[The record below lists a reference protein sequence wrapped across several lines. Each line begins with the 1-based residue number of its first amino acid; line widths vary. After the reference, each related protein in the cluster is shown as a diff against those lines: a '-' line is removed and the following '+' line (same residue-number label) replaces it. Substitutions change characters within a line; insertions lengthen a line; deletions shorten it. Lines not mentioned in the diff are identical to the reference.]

1 LRLQNGAFRLPLMR
15 LLDRYLLREFLFW
28 LAVFF
33 GAFML
38 LWIAFDLSLEL
49 HHLQQFHLRGKDVV
63 KYYLFEV
70 PEFIPVALPV
80 SVLLALLYSLT
91 NHVRHNE
98 VTAMRAAGISL
109 VRLCVPYLAAG
120 FFLSVALFAFN
131 ELLAPQAADKADEI
145 LKERMDG
152 ASARAERYLIKPLNF
167 VNYGIGGNG
176 RYWSAVV
183 YNTKT
188 FEMTR
193 PLVVWSP
200 TNGGPRLWLSANIAV
215 WTNAGWLFSG
225 DVIENLE
232 KVRILK
238 TNALVVPELTETP
251 VEIQSD
257 LKVNA
262 YHGIATKTRRAD
274 IPLADIVNYLRF
286 NPRPDRKMRDWLFT
300 KLHGR
305 FAGPFACLVV
315 VLVAIPFSAG
325 SGRRNI
331 FVGVAAS
338 IFIFFAYFF
347 LQQIGLTFGET
358 GGMPPWLGAWFPN
371 LFFGIGGLYLISRVR

>member
-1 LRLQNGAFRLPLMR
+1 MR

-38 LWIAFDLSLEL
+38 VWIAFDLSFEL
-49 HHLQQFHLRGKDVV
+49 HRLQQFHLRGKDIVQ
-63 KYYLFEV
+63 YYFFEI
-70 PEFIPVALPV
+70 PEFIPIALPV

-91 NHVRHNE
+91 NHARHNE

-109 VRLCVPYLAAG
+109 ARLCLPYVMAG
-120 FFLSVALFAFN
+120 LFFSVALFAFN
-131 ELLAPQAADKADEI
+131 EFFAPQAADRADEI
-145 LKERMDG
+145 LKQRVEG
-152 ASARAERYLIKPLNF
+152 ASPRAERYLVKPLNLI
-167 VNYGIGGNG
+167 NYGIGGKG
-176 RYWSAVV
+176 RSWNAAV
-183 YNTKT
+183 YNTRT
-188 FEMTR
+188 LEMTK
-193 PLVVWSP
+193 PLVIWSP
-200 TNGGPRLWLSANIAV
+200 TNGGPRLWLSADTAV
-215 WTNAGWLFSG
+215 WTNGAWFFSG
-225 DVIENLE
+225 DVVENLE
-232 KVRILK
+232 TARILK

-251 VEIQSD
+251 AEIQSEI
-257 LKVNA
+257 KVNA
-262 YHGIATKTRRAD
+262 YRGITTKTHRAD

-286 NPRPDRKMRDWLFT
+286 NPHPDRKMRNWLFT

-347 LQQIGLTFGET
+347 LQQVGLTFGET
-358 GGMPPWLGAWFPN
+358 GWMPSWLGAWFPN
-371 LFFGIGGLYLISRVR
+371 LFFGIGGLYLMSRVR